1 MTIQS
6 NTLGGLRRGRLVRVL
21 IGADTYPPDVN
32 GSSYF
37 TRRLAEGLVGR
48 GAEVHVV
55 CPSDTGPPGSTEF
68 AGVRVHRMRSIR
80 LPMHP
85 SMRAVLPLGLRGTL
99 DLIIE
104 RVAPHAL
111 HVQGHFPL
119 ERAMVYAGRRA
130 GLPVVLTNHFMPD
143 NLHSYTSVPRPLQA
157 TVDRLAWRDMM
168 GVAELADHVTTP
180 TMRAAQ
186 LLKDQG
192 FAGEVEA
199 VSCGIDLSRFHPRE
213 GQRTWARRRLRLP
226 DRPTIVSVG
235 RLDPE
240 KRIAEII
247 RALPFLAE
255 HHDAQLALVGTGQSR
270 ASLAT
275 LARSL
280 GVTDRV
286 RFLGFVPDEELP
298 FAYSAADVFAS
309 ASVAELQSIATL
321 EAMAT
326 GLPIVAAE
334 AMAMGHLVHP
344 GHNGFL
350 YPPGDVESLTL
361 SLSEILG
368 DPDLLATMGAA
379 SRRMAGQHDLTA
391 SLDRFVEIYTG
402 TRPTPGGAALLRGSD
417 TRGEERARGAEGDPA
432 QSGAALYSM
441 FSALTGR
448 LRGTRSR

>member
-1 MTIQS
+1 MGAQ
-6 NTLGGLRRGRLVRVL
+6 RPGRLVRVL

-32 GSSYF
+32 GASYF

-55 CPSDTGPPGSTEF
+55 CPSDTGPPGSSQS
-68 AGVRVHRMRSIR
+68 AGVHVHRMRSVR

-119 ERAMVYAGRRA
+119 ERAMVYEGRRA

-143 NLHSYTSVPRPLQA
+143 NLYSYTSVPKRLQG
-157 TVDRLAWRDMM
+157 TVGRLAWRDMM

-186 LLKDQG
+186 LLKEQG

-213 GQRTWARRRLRLP
+213 GQRAWARRRLRLP
-226 DRPTIVSVG
+226 DRPTIVFVG

-240 KRIAEII
+240 KRIDEII

-255 HHDAQLALVGTGQSR
+255 HHDAQLALVGTGQCR
-270 ASLAT
+270 ASLAA
-275 LARSL
+275 LAQSL

-298 FAYSAADVFAS
+298 FAYSAADAFAI

-334 AMAMGHLVHP
+334 AMALGHLVHP

-368 DPDLLATMGAA
+368 DPERQASMGAA
-379 SRRMAGQHDLTA
+379 SRRMAGQHDLSA

-402 TRPTPGGAALLRGSD
+402 TRPTPGGAAMLRAGDSGGDGQSHGS
-417 TRGEERARGAEGDPA
+417 GGDPA
-432 QSGAALYSM
+432 QPGAALYSM

-448 LRGTRSR
+448 LRGTHSR